1 MDTSVLLVEWQE
13 EECTKPKVVG
23 LSAADRKIRE
33 KSCVIVWLVGGVS
46 PSIKFFCP
54 FFILFLGFLK
64 AHCRCHCR
72 FGYVVS
78 KTGSVGVF
86 ESIVLVF
93 LNRQ

>member
-1 MDTSVLLVEWQE
+1 MDTSVLLVEWPE
-13 EECTKPKVVG
+13 EERTKPKVVG
-23 LSAADRKIRE
+23 LSAADRKMRE

-64 AHCRCHCR
+64 AHCR
-72 FGYVVS
+72 FGYAVS

-86 ESIVLVF
+86 ESIVLAF